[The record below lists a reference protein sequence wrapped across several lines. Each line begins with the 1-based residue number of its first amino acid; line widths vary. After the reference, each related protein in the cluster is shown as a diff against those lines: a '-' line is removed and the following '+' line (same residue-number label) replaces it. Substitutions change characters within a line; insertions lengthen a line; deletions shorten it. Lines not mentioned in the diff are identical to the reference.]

1 MSEFTKQLEDATDD
15 FFEEYLESQ
24 RPAEQGGED
33 PVVAN
38 PVDTWQ
44 MYADARR
51 EYARKQFPNG
61 ATKKFGLAAES
72 VREGLKTAYSVAKAN
87 ADNAAKRGDK
97 MRASI
102 WRQQYMEDKFLPAV
116 DAMVLL
122 GSADELLNA
131 KEVLAAFDDLT
142 LLDGNLSGKGY
153 TESIVRSLY
162 DDELGQKGSRSDAVV
177 REGVRKVEALANS
190 GNVRLAVKTAE
201 KLIAKIEAGENS
213 AEDSDYVLL
222 QKVAMRGH

>member
-1 MSEFTKQLEDATDD
+1 MSEFTKRLEDATDD

-24 RPAEQGGED
+24 RPAEEGGEA
-33 PVVAN
+33 PVVVT

-72 VREGLKTAYSVAKAN
+72 VREGLKMARSVAKAN
-87 ADNAAKRGDK
+87 ADNAAKHGDK
-97 MRASI
+97 MRASV

-131 KEVLAAFDDLT
+131 KDVLSAFDEMT
-142 LLDGNLSGKGY
+142 LLDDNLSGKGY
-153 TESIVRSLY
+153 TESIVRALY
-162 DDELGQKGSRSDAVV
+162 DDKLGKQGSRSDAVI
-177 REGVRKVEALANS
+177 REGVRKVRDLSRA
-190 GNVRLAVKTAE
+190 GNIRLAVKTAE
-201 KLIAKIEAGENS
+201 KLIAKVDAGENS
-213 AEDSDYVLL
+213 AEDSDYMLL
-222 QKVAMRGH
+222 QKVAMRGQ